1 MTALL
6 PRRRTVAAAAAVPP
20 RACTSPC
27 ALGVSGA
34 RVASPESWCQRIGE
48 PAVPGSHALQLM
60 LSLSAKQAMAPTTN
74 IVTLREIVA
83 DLRTLTEEWEEFL
96 KRHEAVQN
104 ELAATKDQLQKGSA
118 ELATRKTEHDR
129 LLHHQDEGLEI
140 LGDLLARY
148 RTERS
153 RSQDYGFRS

>member
-1 MTALL
+1 
-6 PRRRTVAAAAAVPP
+6 
-20 RACTSPC
+20 
-27 ALGVSGA
+27 
-34 RVASPESWCQRIGE
+34 
-48 PAVPGSHALQLM
+48 
-60 LSLSAKQAMAPTTN
+60 MAPTTD

-118 ELATRKTEHDR
+118 ELATMKTEHDR
-129 LLHHQDEGLEI
+129 LLHDQDEVLEI

-148 RTERS
+148 RTERR
-153 RSQDYGFRS
+153 RSQD